1 MRKKPSVRQFAR
13 RPRRPN
19 PEINVSLAA
28 AVAACEGRKAQ
39 DGVVIDLRHLSDAA
53 DYFVVVSGTS
63 DTHVRA
69 IAEFVIETLGAAGL
83 KPYQVE
89 GLNQGRWVLVDY
101 VDTVVHVFHPTL
113 RSFYQLE
120 GLWSRAKR
128 RLTTR
133 AIKKQTIEPTNFPL
147 PGRSGDSV

>member
-1 MRKKPSVRQFAR
+1 MTRKPPARQFAR
-13 RPRRPN
+13 KPKRPQPDN
-19 PEINVSLAA
+19 TTLDA
-28 AVAACEGRKAQ
+28 AVAACEERKAQ
-39 DGVVIDLRHLSDAA
+39 DGVILDLRHLSDAA

-69 IAEFVIETLGAAGL
+69 IADHVIETLAAAGIR
-83 KPYQVE
+83 PYQVE

-120 GLWSRAKR
+120 GLWGDAPQR
-128 RLTTR
+128 R
-133 AIKKQTIEPTNFPL
+133 F
-147 PGRSGDSV
+147 

>member
-1 MRKKPSVRQFAR
+1 MTKKPPARQFAR
-13 RPRRPN
+13 KPKRPQPDN
-19 PEINVSLAA
+19 ATLDA

-39 DGVVIDLRHLSDAA
+39 DGVVLDLRHLSDAA

-69 IAEFVIETLGAAGL
+69 IADHVIETLAAAGIR
-83 KPYQVE
+83 PYQVE

-120 GLWSRAKR
+120 GLWGDAPQR
-128 RLTTR
+128 R
-133 AIKKQTIEPTNFPL
+133 F
-147 PGRSGDSV
+147 